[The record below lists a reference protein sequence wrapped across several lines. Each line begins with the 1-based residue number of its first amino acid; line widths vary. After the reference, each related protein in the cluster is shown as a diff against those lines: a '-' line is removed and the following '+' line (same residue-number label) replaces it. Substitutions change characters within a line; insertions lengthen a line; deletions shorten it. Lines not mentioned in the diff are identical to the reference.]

1 MSGVKGNREMTQ
13 MISDVATLR
22 AATTGA
28 VLQPGD
34 EGRDEDYDEARS
46 VWNGAAD
53 HRPAVVA
60 RCAGPDDVAA
70 ALAYVVS
77 GNATIKAA

>member
-1 MSGVKGNREMTQ
+1 MTQ

-34 EGRDEDYDEARS
+34 EGRDEARS
-46 VWNGAAD
+46 VWNGAVD
-53 HRPAVVA
+53 HCPAVVA

-70 ALAYVVS
+70 ALAYIVS